1 MIDRVLN
8 AEGILKESIIL
19 ETEIKTGCE
28 ICQYFE
34 IRIKWTDRTQA
45 ALQVWTSALEVS
57 CFCFG
62 IVC

>member
-34 IRIKWTDRTQA
+34 IRLK
-45 ALQVWTSALEVS
+45 
-57 CFCFG
+57 
-62 IVC
+62 